1 MTHLPDSA
9 IALLERCLNNGT
21 GHEWAEFI
29 RLTYPLVSGAVL
41 GITRRWP
48 ADLQNHS
55 EDLTQDVYL
64 RLCSGN
70 YGHLRKFS
78 GQGGR
83 ALSAY
88 LRTVATS
95 VAVDWLRSRAAAK
108 RGSGLR
114 VESLEKVAPF
124 TAHRASSGEIFQR
137 RLLWIDIDRYLSG
150 RLSGDPRNRWI
161 FYLYYRAGMS
171 ARAIAGI
178 DAIGLSPKGV
188 ESAICRLTREI
199 RKHILENPAQE
210 PDSVMVSG
218 RAGKGVL

>member
-9 IALLERCLNNGT
+9 TVLLERCLENGT
-21 GHEWAEFI
+21 AHDWAEFI
-29 RLTYPLVSGAVL
+29 RLTYPVVSGAVL

-48 ADLQNHS
+48 PNLQNHS

-78 GQGGR
+78 GQEGR

-95 VAVDWLRSRAAAK
+95 ATIDWLRSSAAAK

-114 VESLEKVAPF
+114 VESLEKVAPY
-124 TAHRASSGEIFQR
+124 TPHWDSSGEVFQR

-161 FYLYYRAGMS
+161 FYLYYRAGLS
-171 ARAIAGI
+171 ARAIASI

-188 ESAICRLTREI
+188 ESVICRLTRQVRE
-199 RKHILENPAQE
+199 HILENP
-210 PDSVMVSG
+210 PDADPIPVSSP
-218 RAGKGVL
+218 AGKGI

>member
-1 MTHLPDSA
+1 MTHLPDSTT
-9 IALLERCLNNGT
+9 ALLERCLDHGA
-21 GHEWAEFI
+21 GHDWAEFI
-29 RLTYPLVSGAVL
+29 RLTYPLVSGAVW

-48 ADLQNHS
+48 PNLQDHS

-70 YGHLRKFS
+70 FGHLRKFS

-83 ALSAY
+83 ALGAY

-95 VAVDWLRSRAAAK
+95 VAVDWLRSSAAVK

-114 VESLEKVAPF
+114 VESLETVALF
-124 TAHRASSGEIFQR
+124 TPHRASSGDVFQR

-150 RLSGDPRNRWI
+150 RLSRDPRNRWI
-161 FYLYYRAGMS
+161 FYLYYRAGLS
-171 ARAIAGI
+171 ARAIASI

-188 ESAICRLTREI
+188 ESAICRLTRQV
-199 RKHILENPAQE
+199 RQHILENPSPEAD
-210 PDSVMVSG
+210 PVSVPTVQG
-218 RAGKGVL
+218 EA